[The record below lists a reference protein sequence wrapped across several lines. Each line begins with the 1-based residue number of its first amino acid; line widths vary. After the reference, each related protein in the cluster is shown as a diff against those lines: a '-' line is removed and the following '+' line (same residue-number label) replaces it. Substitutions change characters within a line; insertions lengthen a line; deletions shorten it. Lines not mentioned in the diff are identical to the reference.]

1 MKWKCKKNESKIL
14 KVLLDFYFILKYFVM
29 YFVREINKIRFIS
42 DNFKFNLGY
51 VYGNFIKIVWF
62 NKNLCIVVIY
72 VNKLKIINNYI
83 SYLNFFFFRL
93 YVIKF
98 WSGFFKRKRK
108 RIN

>member
-29 YFVREINKIRFIS
+29 CFEREINKIRFIS

-83 SYLNFFFFRL
+83 SYLNFFFL
-93 YVIKF
+93 DYM
-98 WSGFFKRKRK
+98 
-108 RIN
+108 